1 MTRKKSGVKIFLYE
15 SVRSWP
21 ATAALLP
28 SSRALADS
36 LIRYIDFASAR
47 TIVELGGG
55 TGAITSEILC
65 RMKPDARVYTL
76 DISSIFVEYVKQRF
90 KDPRLVPILGD
101 AKELGAVLGV
111 LNLGRVDAVVS
122 SLGLTWMDN
131 DARRSVFDQITRCL
145 SDQGVFTQYQYVHA
159 RAIPAWC
166 TRIGISGF
174 NGAKF
179 LRQYFQKV
187 SAETV
192 LWNVPPALVYTCQF
206 VSRLRSKASKK
217 HSKSSAGPAFLSN
230 D

>member
-1 MTRKKSGVKIFLYE
+1 LKYCTRRTNGSGKERDVKTFLCE

-21 ATAALLP
+21 TTAALLP

-36 LIRYIDFASAR
+36 LIRYIDFESAR
-47 TIVELGGG
+47 TIVELGVG

-65 RMKPDARVYTL
+65 RMKPDARIYTL
-76 DISSIFVEYVKQRF
+76 DISSIFIDHVKQKF
-90 KDPRLVPILGD
+90 KDPRLVPILGN
-101 AKELGAVLGV
+101 AKDLTAILRM

-122 SLGLTWMDN
+122 SLSLTWMDN
-131 DARRSVFDQITRCL
+131 DARLSVFDQITRCL
-145 SDQGVFTQYQYVHA
+145 SDQGVFTQYQYVPA

-166 TRIGISGF
+166 TRIGISSF

-179 LRQYFQKV
+179 LRQYFQNV

-206 VSRLRSKASKK
+206 VS
-217 HSKSSAGPAFLSN
+217 N
-230 D
+230 

>member
-1 MTRKKSGVKIFLYE
+1 LGKDHGLKIFLHE

-21 ATAALLP
+21 ATAAVLP

-47 TIVELGGG
+47 TIVELGVG
-55 TGAITSEILC
+55 TGAITSQILC
-65 RMKPDARVYTL
+65 RMKPDARIYTL
-76 DISSIFVEYVKQRF
+76 DISSIFIEHVKQKF

-101 AKELGAVLGV
+101 AKDLAAILRVWK
-111 LNLGRVDAVVS
+111 LGRVDAVVS
-122 SLGLTWMDN
+122 SLSLTWMDN
-131 DARRSVFDQITRCL
+131 DARLSVFDQITGCL

-159 RAIPAWC
+159 RAIPSWC
-166 TRIGISGF
+166 TRIGISSF

-179 LRQYFQKV
+179 LRRYFHNV

-206 VSRLRSKASKK
+206 VR
-217 HSKSSAGPAFLSN
+217 
-230 D
+230 